1 METAYSP
8 MNNNNTIQRIVCPKK
23 SIKKDKPKINGS
35 RIIKNTIKN
44 TINTINMNE
53 KKILRKFIGYII

>member
-8 MNNNNTIQRIVCPKK
+8 MNNNHNIQRIIYPKK
-23 SIKKDKPKINGS
+23 SIKKDKFKINGI
-35 RIIKNTIKN
+35 RMIKDTH
-44 TINTINMNE
+44 ING

>member
-35 RIIKNTIKN
+35 RIIKNTI
-44 TINTINMNE
+44 NTINMNE
-53 KKILRKFIGYII
+53 NKILRKFIGYII